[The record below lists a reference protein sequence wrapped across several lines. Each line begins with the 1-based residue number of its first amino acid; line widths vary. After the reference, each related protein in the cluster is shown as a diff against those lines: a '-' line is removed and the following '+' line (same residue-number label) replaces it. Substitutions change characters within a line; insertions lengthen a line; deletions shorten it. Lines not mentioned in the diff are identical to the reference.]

1 MRLGLGASLSLGSG
15 GKKGG
20 QKQRLGFGGGM
31 KLGGLG
37 GGVKKGGLGV
47 GVGAFAA
54 EEEKKRVLVKLDD
67 DDDGGGGGGGAGYGP
82 SSSGSASPPPT
93 RESEARDAAIMAS
106 LHGLPD
112 TAALFAVPVDWDALA
127 RRGVASR
134 KVKPW
139 VLEKSRDL
147 LGEGSEVEVSLG
159 CFFIIIG
166 GGHRLVDRFE
176 IRKILFIHSSWAFA
190 SASFLSL
197 YIIDVLLVPWLS
209 SSR

>member
-1 MRLGLGASLSLGSG
+1 
-15 GKKGG
+15 
-20 QKQRLGFGGGM
+20 
-31 KLGGLG
+31 
-37 GGVKKGGLGV
+37 
-47 GVGAFAA
+47 
-54 EEEKKRVLVKLDD
+54 
-67 DDDGGGGGGGAGYGP
+67 
-82 SSSGSASPPPT
+82 
-93 RESEARDAAIMAS
+93 MAS
-106 LHGLPD
+106 RRGVATWRRD
-112 TAALFAVPVDWDALA
+112 LA
-127 RRGVASR
+127 SRFGVATWRRGVASR